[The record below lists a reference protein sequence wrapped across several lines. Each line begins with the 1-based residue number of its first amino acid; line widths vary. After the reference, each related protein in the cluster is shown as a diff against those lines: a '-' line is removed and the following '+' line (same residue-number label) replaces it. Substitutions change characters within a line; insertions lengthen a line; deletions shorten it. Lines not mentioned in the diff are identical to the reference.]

1 MIIGIGNDIVYISR
15 IKDSIDQ
22 FGNRF
27 TERCFTEEEIRIAE
41 SRRVG
46 ATHVNTYAKRFAAK
60 EAAVKALGTGFRDG
74 ISMQH
79 VEVLREENGRPI
91 LKMTGKALELLESKI
106 PEGKTAILH
115 LSLSDERDIAQ
126 AFVIIE
132 AV

>member
-15 IKDSIDQ
+15 IKDSIEQ

-27 TERCFTEEEIRIAE
+27 TERCFTEEEIKLAE

-60 EAAVKALGTGFRDG
+60 EAAAKALGTGFRDG
-74 ISMQH
+74 VSMQH
-79 VEVLREENGRPI
+79 IEILRDKNGRPV
-91 LKMTGKALELLESKI
+91 LSMTNKALELLEAKI
-106 PEGKTAILH
+106 PEGKKAQIH
-115 LSLSDERDIAQ
+115 LSLSDERDLAQ
-126 AFVIIE
+126 AFVVIE